1 MARNQF
7 QTLSEPMYYILLA
20 LLTPC
25 YGYEIMQKITEISKG
40 RVQVGAGTLYALLAR
55 FENEGIIKK
64 IDAILTIYTKYVEIF
79 SEECYNC
86 GDKIQAAL
94 FRQGR
99 LVSRVGAKIFGFY
112 AVNTKGAIDT

>member
-1 MARNQF
+1 MVFGNYFRPRTAKQRKYF
-7 QTLSEPMYYILLA
+7 VL
-20 LLTPC
+20 
-25 YGYEIMQKITEISKG
+25 YGF
-40 RVQVGAGTLYALLAR
+40 GAVL
-55 FENEGIIKK
+55 FDENEGIIKK

-112 AVNTKGAIDT
+112 AVNTKGAMDT